1 MLLPTGA
8 HLKKWKKWLVQDLK
22 VSQNWPECYTSNTV
36 SSTSREGKANIKWLL
51 SLALSLPEWARGQVR
66 QCLYSSRKSHQAPN
80 MLQKNCLC
88 QYTYRS
94 INCSRVSSSPIPWS
108 LHSLSWISSV
118 VVSPSVLVN
127 HGMLGVSTA
136 GSLHTNTLLPIPQG
150 SWEKMFVNDQ
160 QHCSQSHSSSLCQRK
175 EEPEQYDQNCRDM
188 SKYNM
193 NFLKTLQLHKSRCIP
208 SLQ

>member
-1 MLLPTGA
+1 MLYNTVPLVLSHLYITIVMLLPTGA

-36 SSTSREGKANIKWLL
+36 SSTSREGKANIKMAVVARSL
-51 SLALSLPEWARGQVR
+51 SAWMGKRDKSDNAFTAPESLIKR
-66 QCLYSSRKSHQAPN
+66 QTCCK
-80 MLQKNCLC
+80 KNCLC

-127 HGMLGVSTA
+127 HGMLGWVQQGASTPTHCCPSHR
-136 GSLHTNTLLPIPQG
+136 GSLGKNVCEWPAAL
-150 SWEKMFVNDQ
+150 
-160 QHCSQSHSSSLCQRK
+160 
-175 EEPEQYDQNCRDM
+175 
-188 SKYNM
+188 
-193 NFLKTLQLHKSRCIP
+193 
-208 SLQ
+208 

>member
-1 MLLPTGA
+1 MTI
-8 HLKKWKKWLVQDLK
+8 Q
-22 VSQNWPECYTSNTV
+22 TV
-36 SSTSREGKANIKWLL
+36 MHNH
-51 SLALSLPEWARGQVR
+51 
-66 QCLYSSRKSHQAPN
+66 C

-127 HGMLGVSTA
+127 HGMLGWVQQGASTPTHCCPSHRGIIGKKCLWMTSSIVASLTVVVSA
-136 GSLHTNTLLPIPQG
+136 NVRRNL
-150 SWEKMFVNDQ
+150 
-160 QHCSQSHSSSLCQRK
+160 SSTIRIA
-175 EEPEQYDQNCRDM
+175 EDM

-193 NFLKTLQLHKSRCIP
+193 NFLKTLQLHKSRCVLALQYHTWWMP
-208 SLQ
+208 HQHSLD